1 MHTLFYSTR
10 CEHCKTLV
18 EIIKANELQ
27 PQFRPICVEKSP
39 VPREVTTVPTI
50 ITEDLRVRTGI
61 QAFDFVKFLTE
72 ENDVRAY
79 ELGSANDTV
88 FSYVDGNGEM
98 ERTMKYMYMEEEQPF
113 HETQPNEPMDPRLQ
127 KLIDARKNDSFIP
140 NPVQRV

>member
-27 PQFRPICVEKSP
+27 PMFRPVCVEKAP

-79 ELGSANDTV
+79 ELGSANETV

-113 HETQPNEPMDPRLQ
+113 QETKANEPMDPRLQ
-127 KLIDARKNDSFIP
+127 KLIDARKNDASIAP
-140 NPVQRV
+140 PIQRM